1 VSARTTAVS
10 KELSWVVFSL
20 DDQRY
25 ALPLENVDH
34 VVQRVAISRLPQ
46 APEVISGMIN
56 VHGHLIPVINLRR
69 RFRLPE
75 RPARLTDQFLLVHTE
90 RRSLALCVDA
100 VQSVLPLSSSRLH
113 HADTLLPGLEYLK
126 GILRLPDEGLVLVND
141 LDAFLSLDEEV
152 QLDAAQ
158 SAFKAE

>member
-1 VSARTTAVS
+1 MSASPTAVS
-10 KELSWVVFSL
+10 TDLSWVVFFL

-25 ALPLENVDH
+25 ALPLESVDH
-34 VVQRVAISRLPQ
+34 VVQRVAISPLPQ
-46 APEVISGMIN
+46 APEIVSGMIN
-56 VHGHLIPVINLRR
+56 VHGHLVPVINLRR

-75 RPARLTDQFLLVHTE
+75 RPARLTDQLLLVHTD

-100 VQSVLPLSSSRLH
+100 VDSVLPLSPSRLH
-113 HADTLLPGLEYLK
+113 KSDTLLPGLDYLK

-158 SAFKAE
+158 SSFKAE